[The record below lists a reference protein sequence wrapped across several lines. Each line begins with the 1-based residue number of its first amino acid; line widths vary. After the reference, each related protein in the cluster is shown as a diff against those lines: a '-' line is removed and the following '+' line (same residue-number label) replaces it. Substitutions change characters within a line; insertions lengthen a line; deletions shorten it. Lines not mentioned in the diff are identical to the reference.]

1 MKTMTTDRWR
11 YRRKPY
17 AEQREQDSGWSALAA
32 AIVKQAVDDYR
43 FAEERLQNPPTFSR
57 EGDRQSYIWRW
68 KKEQY
73 KIVKFF
79 RSKWYATLCDIDPHL
94 ILRKLGAE

>member
-17 AEQREQDSGWSALAA
+17 AEQREQDSGWNALAA

-43 FAEERLQNPPTFSR
+43 FAEERL
-57 EGDRQSYIWRW
+57 
-68 KKEQY
+68 
-73 KIVKFF
+73 
-79 RSKWYATLCDIDPHL
+79 
-94 ILRKLGAE
+94 